1 MLDSIAK
8 LNRDCY
14 KGELL
19 FITSYD
25 KILSLVDAKPE
36 PPRRLFCKNEKEYA
50 GGLHLYLMR
59 MLLMFREDTKTFKA
73 FLNSITK
80 EKDVSEEFFER
91 LASEMIYL
99 LFTDFTSNER
109 TVLNI
114 LRHFEYLIQVISL
127 ANLFG

>member
-1 MLDSIAK
+1 MQE
-8 LNRDCY
+8 DC
-14 KGELL
+14 
-19 FITSYD
+19 I
-25 KILSLVDAKPE
+25 
-36 PPRRLFCKNEKEYA
+36 
-50 GGLHLYLMR
+50 LYLMR